1 MRILPSLF
9 TLSTLVLC
17 FSKAWRKG
25 IIGSKAVTGVPQRG
39 GFEDIF
45 FKYCPFFSLI
55 MEAVQE

>member
-45 FKYCPFFSLI
+45 F
-55 MEAVQE
+55 